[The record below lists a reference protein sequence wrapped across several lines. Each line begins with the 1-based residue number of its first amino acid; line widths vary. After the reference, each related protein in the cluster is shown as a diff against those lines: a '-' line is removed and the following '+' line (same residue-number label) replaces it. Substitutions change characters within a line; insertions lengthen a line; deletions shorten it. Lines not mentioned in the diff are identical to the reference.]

1 MKQHTYNDERLNMM
15 SMLEG
20 LDDIFG
26 SQDHHVNRSHD
37 HLMNGSHDH
46 HVNGPKNPMFDAS
59 HDSGIQA
66 SPQQM
71 HGFGFHG
78 KQAGSRELISFYVIR
93 NI

>member
-78 KQAGSRELISFYVIR
+78 KQAGSRELISCNVIR